1 MRNWVIGT
9 AGHIDHG
16 KTTLVKMLTNIDT
29 DNLKEEKER
38 GMTIDLGFAPLL
50 TPDGNTLSI
59 IDVPGH
65 EKFIK
70 NMVAGAKGI
79 DFVLFLIAA
88 DDGIMP
94 QTIEHKEILKLLGV
108 NKGILVLSK
117 IDLVSD
123 SRVSELKAE
132 ISQTFSD
139 GYFNDFPIVEVSSK
153 DSLSYKNLY
162 NLIISELNSFSNSEK
177 YNFETSSFR
186 LDIDKIY
193 SPKGVGTI
201 VSGTSIGN
209 IKKNDSLT
217 IFPQNQKVKIK
228 AIQVHG
234 KEVEEVFSHQ
244 RCALNISNINAK
256 DIARGNILTN
266 NVSLVCTKIL
276 DVLFSKIS
284 TDKIPKNNT
293 KIRLNI
299 GTAEYYG
306 KLKYLKDEYSDDIFF
321 QLIMDEYICI
331 DFDDIGILRSL
342 AQSELLGGIRVLNPN
357 AVSTKKNNAKYLKK
371 LNYLLNKKINFSEYL
386 LEEGYFVS
394 IQNLKK
400 EFNLK
405 DIDISKESDILLF
418 SDEDLLIHK
427 NNFEKIKCEISLY
440 LDNFHKQNPLS
451 NGVSSAT
458 INNIFFNNLN
468 LIKLFSEV
476 FKEVDGFISLKNFK
490 VKLSKDEKK
499 MKDEIFFI
507 LKKEKFNGINKK
519 DLDNLFKNRLFKN
532 MFMYLLNNKFI
543 IEIGEIFILNG
554 FYKEALTQLNIF
566 FNNHD
571 KITLAQFRNLLNC
584 SRKIALIYLEEFDKN
599 KVTTKIDD
607 YRVLLQRKKRAD

>member
-16 KTTLVKMLTNIDT
+16 KTTLVKMLTDIDT
-29 DNLKEEKER
+29 DNSKEEKER

-50 TPDGNTLSI
+50 TPDGKTISI

-108 NKGILVLSK
+108 EHGIIVLSK
-117 IDLVSD
+117 RDLVND

-139 GYFNDFPIVEVSSK
+139 GYFNNFPIIEVSSK
-153 DSLSYKNLY
+153 DPQTFKTLY
-162 NLIISELNSFSNSEK
+162 NLIISELSL
-177 YNFETSSFR
+177 FETSKQSTSESSDFFR

-193 SPKGVGTI
+193 SPKGIGTI

-209 IKKNDSLT
+209 IRKGDILT
-217 IFPQNQKVKIK
+217 IFPQGQKVKIK
-228 AIQVHG
+228 GIQVHG
-234 KEVEEVFSHQ
+234 KDVEQVFSHQ

-256 DIARGNILTN
+256 DVKRGAILSN
-266 NVSLVCTKIL
+266 GSIIYTKIL
-276 DVLFSKIS
+276 DVLFSKIYNGE
-284 TDKIPKNNT
+284 TPKNNT

-306 KLKYLKDEYSDDIFF
+306 KLKYLKDEYSDSIFF
-321 QLIMDEYICI
+321 QLIMDEYICV

-342 AQSELLGGIRVLNPN
+342 SQSTLLGGIRILNPN
-357 AVSTKKNNAKYLKK
+357 AVPTKKNNLKYLKK
-371 LNYLLNKKINFSEYL
+371 LNYFLNKKINFSEYL
-386 LEEGYFVS
+386 LDEGFFVS
-394 IQNLKK
+394 IQSLKK

-405 DIDISKESDILLF
+405 EIDLSKEKDILLF
-418 SDEDLLIHK
+418 HDEDLLIHK
-427 NNFEKIKCEISLY
+427 NNFEKIKSNISLY
-440 LDNFHKQNPLS
+440 LENFHKQNPLS
-451 NGVSSAT
+451 LGVSSAT
-458 INNIFFNNLN
+458 INSIFFNNLN
-468 LIKLFSEV
+468 IIKLFPEY
-476 FKEVDGFISLKNFK
+476 FKEVNGFVSLESFK
-490 VKLSKDEKK
+490 VKLSKDEKN
-499 MKDEIFFI
+499 MKDEIYSI
-507 LKKEKFNGINKK
+507 LKKEKFNGINKNK
-519 DLDNLFKNRLFKN
+519 LNDLFKNKLFKDI
-532 MFMYLLNNKFI
+532 FIYLLKNNFI

-554 FYKEALTQLNIF
+554 FYKEALTQLNLF
-566 FNNHD
+566 FNNND
-571 KITLAQFRNLLNC
+571 KITLAQFKDLLGC
-584 SRKIALIYLEEFDKN
+584 SRKIALIYLEEFDHN
-599 KVTTKIDD
+599 KITKKIDD
-607 YRVLLQRKKRAD
+607 YRVLL

>member
-16 KTTLVKMLTNIDT
+16 KTTLVKMLTDIDT
-29 DNLKEEKER
+29 DNSKEEKER

-50 TPDGNTLSI
+50 TPDGKTISI

-108 NKGILVLSK
+108 EHGIIVLSK
-117 IDLVSD
+117 RDLVND

-139 GYFNDFPIVEVSSK
+139 GYFNNFPIIEVSSK
-153 DSLSYKNLY
+153 DSQTFKTLY
-162 NLIISELNSFSNSEK
+162 NLIISELSL
-177 YNFETSSFR
+177 FETSKQSTSESSDFFR

-193 SPKGVGTI
+193 SPKGIGTI

-209 IKKNDSLT
+209 IRKGDILT
-217 IFPQNQKVKIK
+217 IFPQGQKVKIK
-228 AIQVHG
+228 GIQVHG
-234 KEVEEVFSHQ
+234 KDVEQVFSHQ

-256 DIARGNILTN
+256 DVKRGAILSN
-266 NVSLVCTKIL
+266 GSIIYTKIL
-276 DVLFSKIS
+276 DVLFSKIYNGE
-284 TDKIPKNNT
+284 TPKNNT

-306 KLKYLKDEYSDDIFF
+306 KLKYLKDEYSDSIFF
-321 QLIMDEYICI
+321 QLIMDEYICV

-342 AQSELLGGIRVLNPN
+342 SQSTLLGGIRILNPN
-357 AVSTKKNNAKYLKK
+357 AVPTKKNNLKYLKK
-371 LNYLLNKKINFSEYL
+371 LNYFLNKKINFSEYL
-386 LEEGYFVS
+386 LDEGFFVS
-394 IQNLKK
+394 IQSLKK

-405 DIDISKESDILLF
+405 EIDLSKEKDILLF
-418 SDEDLLIHK
+418 HDEDLLIHK
-427 NNFEKIKCEISLY
+427 NNFEKIKSNISLY
-440 LDNFHKQNPLS
+440 LENFHKQNPLS
-451 NGVSSAT
+451 LGVSSAT
-458 INNIFFNNLN
+458 INSIFFNNLN
-468 LIKLFSEV
+468 IIKLFPEY
-476 FKEVDGFISLKNFK
+476 FKEVNGFVSLESFK
-490 VKLSKDEKK
+490 VKLSKDEKN
-499 MKDEIFFI
+499 MKDEIYSI
-507 LKKEKFNGINKK
+507 LKKEKFNGINKNK
-519 DLDNLFKNRLFKN
+519 LNDLFKNKLFKDI
-532 MFMYLLNNKFI
+532 FIYLLKNNFI

-554 FYKEALTQLNIF
+554 FYKEALTQLNLF
-566 FNNHD
+566 FNNND
-571 KITLAQFRNLLNC
+571 KITLAQFKDLLGC
-584 SRKIALIYLEEFDKN
+584 SRKIALIYLEEFDHN
-599 KVTTKIDD
+599 KITKKIDD
-607 YRVLLQRKKRAD
+607 YRVLL

>member
-50 TPDGNTLSI
+50 TPDGNTISI

-209 IKKNDSLT
+209 I
-217 IFPQNQKVKIK
+217 
-228 AIQVHG
+228 
-234 KEVEEVFSHQ
+234 
-244 RCALNISNINAK
+244 
-256 DIARGNILTN
+256 
-266 NVSLVCTKIL
+266 
-276 DVLFSKIS
+276 
-284 TDKIPKNNT
+284 
-293 KIRLNI
+293 
-299 GTAEYYG
+299 
-306 KLKYLKDEYSDDIFF
+306 
-321 QLIMDEYICI
+321 
-331 DFDDIGILRSL
+331 
-342 AQSELLGGIRVLNPN
+342 
-357 AVSTKKNNAKYLKK
+357 
-371 LNYLLNKKINFSEYL
+371 
-386 LEEGYFVS
+386 
-394 IQNLKK
+394 
-400 EFNLK
+400 
-405 DIDISKESDILLF
+405 
-418 SDEDLLIHK
+418 
-427 NNFEKIKCEISLY
+427 
-440 LDNFHKQNPLS
+440 
-451 NGVSSAT
+451 
-458 INNIFFNNLN
+458 
-468 LIKLFSEV
+468 
-476 FKEVDGFISLKNFK
+476 
-490 VKLSKDEKK
+490 
-499 MKDEIFFI
+499 
-507 LKKEKFNGINKK
+507 
-519 DLDNLFKNRLFKN
+519 
-532 MFMYLLNNKFI
+532 
-543 IEIGEIFILNG
+543 
-554 FYKEALTQLNIF
+554 
-566 FNNHD
+566 
-571 KITLAQFRNLLNC
+571 
-584 SRKIALIYLEEFDKN
+584 
-599 KVTTKIDD
+599 
-607 YRVLLQRKKRAD
+607 

>member
-16 KTTLVKMLTNIDT
+16 KTTLVKMLTDIDT
-29 DNLKEEKER
+29 DNSKEEKER

-50 TPDGNTLSI
+50 TPDGKTISI

-108 NKGILVLSK
+108 EHGIIVLSK
-117 IDLVSD
+117 RDLVSD

-139 GYFNDFPIVEVSSK
+139 GYFNNFPIIEVSSK
-153 DSLSYKNLY
+153 DPQTFKTLY
-162 NLIISELNSFSNSEK
+162 NLIISELSL
-177 YNFETSSFR
+177 FETSKQSTSKSSDFFR

-193 SPKGVGTI
+193 SPKGIGTI

-209 IKKNDSLT
+209 IRKGDILT
-217 IFPQNQKVKIK
+217 IFPQGQKVKIK
-228 AIQVHG
+228 GIQVHG
-234 KEVEEVFSHQ
+234 KDVEQVFSHQ

-256 DIARGNILTN
+256 DVKRGAILSN
-266 NVSLVCTKIL
+266 ASIIYTKIL
-276 DVLFSKIS
+276 DVLFSKIYNGE
-284 TDKIPKNNT
+284 TPKNNT

-306 KLKYLKDEYSDDIFF
+306 KLKYLKDEYSDSIFF
-321 QLIMDEYICI
+321 QLIMDEYICV

-342 AQSELLGGIRVLNPN
+342 SQSTLLGGIRILNPN
-357 AVSTKKNNAKYLKK
+357 AVPTKKNNLKYLKK
-371 LNYLLNKKINFSEYL
+371 LNYFLNKKINFSEYL
-386 LEEGYFVS
+386 LDEGFFVS

-405 DIDISKESDILLF
+405 EIDLSKEKDILLF
-418 SDEDLLIHK
+418 HDEDLLIHK
-427 NNFEKIKCEISLY
+427 NNFEKIKSNISLY
-440 LDNFHKQNPLS
+440 LENFHKQNPLS
-451 NGVSSAT
+451 LGVSSAT
-458 INNIFFNNLN
+458 INSIFFNNLN
-468 LIKLFSEV
+468 IIKLFPEY
-476 FKEVDGFISLKNFK
+476 FKEVNGFVSLESFK
-490 VKLSKDEKK
+490 VKLSKDEKN
-499 MKDEIFFI
+499 MKDEIYSI
-507 LKKEKFNGINKK
+507 LKKEKFNGINKNK
-519 DLDNLFKNRLFKN
+519 LNDLFKNKLFKDI
-532 MFMYLLNNKFI
+532 FIYLLKNNFI

-554 FYKEALTQLNIF
+554 FYKEALTQLNLF
-566 FNNHD
+566 FNNND
-571 KITLAQFRNLLNC
+571 KITLAQFKDLLGC
-584 SRKIALIYLEEFDKN
+584 SRKIALIYLEEFDHN
-599 KVTTKIDD
+599 KITKKIDD
-607 YRVLLQRKKRAD
+607 YRVLL